1 MARRIRALTPE
12 RVADLSSACI
22 CCAFWESDTHAEPR
36 CGGSCDPGRLEGW
49 VREVMSGW
57 GDCGRIVYIDGDAIG
72 FAKYAPARYFPRAA
86 HMAAGAPSEDAV
98 LLACLHVGADA
109 RDVGLGKLLLQ
120 AVLRD
125 LASRG
130 ERAVEAYASTEP
142 LDRRSTPM
150 ITVEFLLGQGF
161 TVVRP
166 HPRYP
171 LMRLELKSLA
181 AWTDSIEA
189 VLESLQLPL
198 LRRERVPAPLA
209 GSR

>member
-1 MARRIRALTPE
+1 MAPRIRPLTPE
-12 RVADLSSACI
+12 RVADLPAVCA
-22 CCAFWESDTHAEPR
+22 CCAFWESQECSEPR
-36 CGGSCDPGRLEGW
+36 CGGSCDPGVLEAW
-49 VREVMSGW
+49 VDAVLVDW
-57 GDCGRIVYIDGDAIG
+57 GDCGRIVYADGEAIG

-86 HMAAGAPSEDAV
+86 RMASGPPSEDAV
-98 LLACLHVGADA
+98 LLACLHVDAEA

-150 ITVEFLLGQGF
+150 LTVEFLLRQGF

-181 AWTDSIEA
+181 AWTDNVEA